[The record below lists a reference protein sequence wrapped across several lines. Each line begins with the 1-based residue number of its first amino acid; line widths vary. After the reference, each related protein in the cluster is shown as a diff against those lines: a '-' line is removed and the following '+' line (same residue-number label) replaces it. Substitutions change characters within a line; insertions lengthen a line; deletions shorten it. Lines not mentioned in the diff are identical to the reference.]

1 MNNIFVNICDI
12 WKHAPGTK
20 FTIDGELYLY
30 IGRTT
35 EEPSI
40 KMYQYSTNLI
50 RYEEEFAEDSSF
62 ELYDAAPEVRSLAII
77 HLQEILRLI
86 DDGIK
91 EARCECCKLSEWMG
105 KPIPLELHHK
115 DGNHY
120 NNDLSN
126 LEILCPNCHA
136 QTDNYSRRG

>member
-1 MNNIFVNICDI
+1 MNNIFINICDI

-50 RYEEEFAEDSSF
+50 RYEEEFAEDSIF

-86 DDGIK
+86 DDGWTVSPNNKYLNLSSELEVLSTLIRLYAITK
-91 EARCECCKLSEWMG
+91 EL
-105 KPIPLELHHK
+105 
-115 DGNHY
+115 DG
-120 NNDLSN
+120 
-126 LEILCPNCHA
+126 E
-136 QTDNYSRRG
+136 

>member
-86 DDGIK
+86 DDGWTVSPNNKYLNLSSELEVLNTLIRLYAITK
-91 EARCECCKLSEWMG
+91 ELDG
-105 KPIPLELHHK
+105 K
-115 DGNHY
+115 
-120 NNDLSN
+120 
-126 LEILCPNCHA
+126 
-136 QTDNYSRRG
+136 